1 MEVSKTINRLLP
13 QASIDMAFV
22 RYFMI
27 APRKQNIQAYYYAPK
42 TSEVIEA
49 SAILL
54 FCFTQSQIMSA
65 SCTSTLLTP

>member
-1 MEVSKTINRLLP
+1 
-13 QASIDMAFV
+13 MAFV